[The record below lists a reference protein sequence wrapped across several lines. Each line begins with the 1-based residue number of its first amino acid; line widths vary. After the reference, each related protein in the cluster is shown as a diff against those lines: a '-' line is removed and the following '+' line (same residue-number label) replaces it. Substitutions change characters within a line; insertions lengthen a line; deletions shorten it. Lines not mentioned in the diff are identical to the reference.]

1 MGAPV
6 TEFGAPGPGSREGRT
21 ENVSTLQAVKV
32 VILAGGLGTRMG
44 DETLVRPKPLIEI
57 GGHPI
62 LWHLM
67 NIYAAHGFN
76 EFVLALGYRG
86 DLIKDYFLNFEAR
99 NSDLTIDLASGA
111 VEVLER
117 RHPRWKIHLIDTG
130 LDTQTGGRLLRLRDL
145 IGDERFM
152 LTYGDG
158 LANVDVA
165 ALVAAHEARGARAT
179 LTAVRPPARFGNIRL
194 GDDGA
199 RIEDF
204 VEKPQTDA
212 GWINGGFFVFEPA
225 VFDYIDGDATS
236 LEREPLE
243 RLAADRGLYAFRHD
257 GFWQPMD
264 TLRERRLLEE
274 LWDSGRAPWKI
285 WDQLPIAAP

>member
-1 MGAPV
+1 M
-6 TEFGAPGPGSREGRT
+6 
-21 ENVSTLQAVKV
+21 KV

-44 DETLVRPKPLIEI
+44 DETLLRPKPLIEI

-62 LWHLM
+62 LWHIM
-67 NIYAAHGFN
+67 NIYAAFGFE
-76 EFVLALGYRG
+76 EFVVALGYRG
-86 DLIKDYFLNFEAR
+86 DLIKDYFINFEAR
-99 NSDLTIDLASGA
+99 NSDFTIDLGTGRID
-111 VEVLER
+111 VLQR
-117 RHPRWKIHLIDTG
+117 RHPRWKVHLIDTG
-130 LDTQTGGRLLRLRDL
+130 LETQTGGRLLRLRDV

-158 LANVDVA
+158 LARIDVR
-165 ALVAAHEARGARAT
+165 ALVAWHERNEARAT

-194 GDDGA
+194 ADDGA
-199 RIEDF
+199 RIENF

-225 VFDYIDGDATS
+225 IFDYIDGDTTP

-243 RLAADRGLYAFRHD
+243 RLAADGGLFALRHD

-264 TLRERRLLEE
+264 TARERRLLED
-274 LWDSGRAPWKI
+274 LWESGRAPWKV
-285 WDQLPIAAP
+285 WSDASAAVPAG

>member
-1 MGAPV
+1 MGP
-6 TEFGAPGPGSREGRT
+6 SI
-21 ENVSTLQAVKV
+21 LQAVKV

-57 GGHPI
+57 GGHPL
-62 LWHLM
+62 LWHIM
-67 NIYAAHGFN
+67 NIYAAHGFE
-76 EFVLALGYRG
+76 EFVIALGYRG

-99 NSDLTIDLASGA
+99 NSDLTVHLGSGR
-111 VEVLER
+111 VDVRER
-117 RHPRWKIHLIDTG
+117 RHPNWKVHLIDTG
-130 LDTQTGGRLLRLRDL
+130 LDTQTGGRLLRLRDV
-145 IGDERFM
+145 IGDQRFM

-158 LANVDVA
+158 LARVDIH
-165 ALVAAHEARGARAT
+165 ALLAEHERRGALAT

-194 GDDGA
+194 AADDA

-204 VEKPQTDA
+204 IEKPQTDA

-225 VFDYIDGDATS
+225 VFEYIDGDATA

-243 RLAADRGLYAFRHD
+243 RLAAAGALFAMRHE

-264 TLRERRLLEE
+264 TLRERRLLED
-274 LWDSGRAPWKI
+274 LWQSGGAPWKV
-285 WDQLPIAAP
+285 WSDDSSDARFTT

>member
-1 MGAPV
+1 MI
-6 TEFGAPGPGSREGRT
+6 
-21 ENVSTLQAVKV
+21 QAVKV

-44 DETLVRPKPLIEI
+44 DETLLRPKPLIEI

-62 LWHLM
+62 LWHIM
-67 NIYAAHGFN
+67 NIYAAHGFD
-76 EFVLALGYRG
+76 EFVIALGYRG
-86 DLIKDYFLNFEAR
+86 DLIKDYFVNFEVR
-99 NSDLTIDLASGA
+99 NSDFTIDLDSGRI
-111 VEVLER
+111 EVLER
-117 RHPRWKIHLIDTG
+117 RHPAWKVHLVDTG
-130 LDTQTGGRLLRLRDL
+130 LDTQTGGRLRRLRSL

-158 LANVDVA
+158 LARVDIR
-165 ALVAAHEARGARAT
+165 ALLAFHESKGARAT

-194 GDDGA
+194 APDGA

-204 VEKPQTDA
+204 AEKPQTDA

-225 VFDYIDGDATS
+225 IFDYIDGDAIS
-236 LEREPLE
+236 LEREPFE
-243 RLAADRGLYAFRHD
+243 RLAADGGLYALRHD

-274 LWDSGRAPWKI
+274 LWETGHAPWKV
-285 WDQLPIAAP
+285 WPDAPSSAS